1 MRQLSDC
8 GRYQRCA
15 FAAII
20 NVNSPPGDLSRYAVE
35 PITLTMTDGM
45 LQSRPLELSD
55 DVRRLLLK
63 LRKLSNVTADPA
75 ISANQIRSVEEEL
88 GCTFPDPVVAAFANG
103 DDALYEQYGVKIE
116 DVVCNTTRAHGIGH
130 PVEKIA
136 IGCHP
141 DDHCF
146 YCVAKQ
152 SPSPTNPGI
161 TEYDNFDGSSRFFTL
176 LEWLGQLVADEIDF
190 KETNPTV
197 TDDELNDFIP
207 SLT

>member
-1 MRQLSDC
+1 
-8 GRYQRCA
+8 
-15 FAAII
+15 
-20 NVNSPPGDLSRYAVE
+20 
-35 PITLTMTDGM
+35 MTDRM

-63 LRKLSNVTADPA
+63 LRKLSNVTADPT
-75 ISANQIRSVEEEL
+75 ISADQIRSVEEEL
-88 GCTFPDPVVAAFANG
+88 GCTFPDPIMATFANG
-103 DDALYEQYGVKIE
+103 DDALYEQHGVKIE
-116 DVVCNTTRAHGIGH
+116 DVVSNTTRAHEIGH
-130 PVEKIA
+130 PRDKIA

-152 SPSPTNPGI
+152 PPSSTNPGI
-161 TEYDNFDGSSRFFTL
+161 TEYDNFDGSSRFFSL
-176 LEWLGQLVADEIDF
+176 LEWLDQLVADEIDF

-197 TDDELNDFIP
+197 TDEELNDFIP